1 MQEEKVM
8 NEALLKAWIRAQ
20 IRLRNFWEDL
30 KSEEN
35 GAVEIITMI
44 LIVVIVVAVLA
55 IFRERIGQLIN
66 TIFDNTKDK
75 LGDLGTMKQS

>member
-8 NEALLKAWIRAQ
+8 NEALLKAWIGAQ

-35 GAVEIITMI
+35 GAVEIIALI
-44 LIVVIVVAVLA
+44 LIIVVVIAMV
-55 IFRERIGQLIN
+55 
-66 TIFDNTKDK
+66 TIFKDRIK
-75 LGDLGTMKQS
+75 TIIENVFGQAEDAVTSLGK

>member
-35 GAVEIITMI
+35 GAVEIIAMI
-44 LIVVIVVAVLA
+44 LIIVVVIAMV
-55 IFRERIGQLIN
+55 
-66 TIFDNTKDK
+66 TIFKDRIETIIENVFGQADDAVTS
-75 LGDLGTMKQS
+75 LGK

>member
-35 GAVEIITMI
+35 GAVEIIAMI
-44 LIVVIVVAVLA
+44 LIIVVVIAMVRIFKDRIKTIIENVFGQADDAV
-55 IFRERIGQLIN
+55 
-66 TIFDNTKDK
+66 TS
-75 LGDLGTMKQS
+75 LGK

>member
-8 NEALLKAWIRAQ
+8 NEALLKAWIGAQ

-35 GAVEIITMI
+35 GAVEIIAMI
-44 LIVVIVVAVLA
+44 LIIVVVIAMV
-55 IFRERIGQLIN
+55 
-66 TIFDNTKDK
+66 TIFKDRIKTIIENVFGQADNAVTS
-75 LGDLGTMKQS
+75 LGK

>member
-8 NEALLKAWIRAQ
+8 NEALLKAWIGAQ

-35 GAVEIITMI
+35 GAVEIIAMI
-44 LIVVIVVAVLA
+44 LIIVVVIAMV
-55 IFRERIGQLIN
+55 
-66 TIFDNTKDK
+66 TIFKDRIK
-75 LGDLGTMKQS
+75 TIIENVFGQADDAVTSFGK

>member
-8 NEALLKAWIRAQ
+8 NEALLKAWIGAQ

-35 GAVEIITMI
+35 GAVEIIAMI
-44 LIVVIVVAVLA
+44 PIIVVVIAMV
-55 IFRERIGQLIN
+55 
-66 TIFDNTKDK
+66 TIFKDRIK
-75 LGDLGTMKQS
+75 TIIENVFGQADDAVTSLGK

>member
-8 NEALLKAWIRAQ
+8 NEALLKAWIGAQ

-35 GAVEIITMI
+35 GAVEIIAMI
-44 LIVVIVVAVLA
+44 LIIVVVIAMV
-55 IFRERIGQLIN
+55 
-66 TIFDNTKDK
+66 TIFKDRIK
-75 LGDLGTMKQS
+75 TIIENVFGQADDASYCCFG

>member
-20 IRLRNFWEDL
+20 IRMRNFWDDL

-35 GAVEIITMI
+35 GAVEIIAMI
-44 LIVVIVVAVLA
+44 LIIVVVIAMV
-55 IFRERIGQLIN
+55 
-66 TIFDNTKDK
+66 TIFKDRIK
-75 LGDLGTMKQS
+75 TIIENVFGQADDAVTSLGK

>member
-8 NEALLKAWIRAQ
+8 NEALIKAWIGAQ

-35 GAVEIITMI
+35 GAVEIIAMI
-44 LIVVIVVAVLA
+44 LIIVVVIAMV
-55 IFRERIGQLIN
+55 
-66 TIFDNTKDK
+66 TIFKDRIK
-75 LGDLGTMKQS
+75 TIIENVFGQADDAVTSLGK

>member
-20 IRLRNFWEDL
+20 IRMRNFWEDL

-35 GAVEIITMI
+35 GAVEIIAMI
-44 LIVVIVVAVLA
+44 LIIVVVIAMV
-55 IFRERIGQLIN
+55 
-66 TIFDNTKDK
+66 TIFKDRIK
-75 LGDLGTMKQS
+75 TIIENVFGQADDAVTSLGK

>member
-35 GAVEIITMI
+35 GAVEIIAMI
-44 LIVVIVVAVLA
+44 LIIVVVIAMV
-55 IFRERIGQLIN
+55 
-66 TIFDNTKDK
+66 TIFKDRIK
-75 LGDLGTMKQS
+75 TIIENVFGQADDAVTSLGI

>member
-8 NEALLKAWIRAQ
+8 NEALLKAWIGAQ

-35 GAVEIITMI
+35 GAVEIIAMI
-44 LIVVIVVAVLA
+44 LIIVVVIAMV
-55 IFRERIGQLIN
+55 
-66 TIFDNTKDK
+66 TIFKDRIK
-75 LGDLGTMKQS
+75 TIIENVFGQADDAVTTLGK

>member
-8 NEALLKAWIRAQ
+8 NEALLKAWIGAQ

-35 GAVEIITMI
+35 GAVEIIAMI
-44 LIVVIVVAVLA
+44 LIIVVVIAMV
-55 IFRERIGQLIN
+55 
-66 TIFDNTKDK
+66 TIFKDRIK
-75 LGDLGTMKQS
+75 TIIENVFGQVDDAVTSLGK

>member
-8 NEALLKAWIRAQ
+8 NEALLKAWIGAQ

-35 GAVEIITMI
+35 GAVEIIAMI
-44 LIVVIVVAVLA
+44 LIIVVVIAMV
-55 IFRERIGQLIN
+55 
-66 TIFDNTKDK
+66 TIFKDRIK
-75 LGDLGTMKQS
+75 TIIENVFGQADDAVTSLGK

>member
-8 NEALLKAWIRAQ
+8 NEALLKAWIGAQ

-35 GAVEIITMI
+35 GAVEIIAMI
-44 LIVVIVVAVLA
+44 LIIVVVIAMV
-55 IFRERIGQLIN
+55 
-66 TIFDNTKDK
+66 TIFKDRIK
-75 LGDLGTMKQS
+75 TIIEKVFGQADDAVTSLGK

>member
-8 NEALLKAWIRAQ
+8 NEALLKAWIGAQ

-35 GAVEIITMI
+35 GAVEIIAMI
-44 LIVVIVVAVLA
+44 LIIVVVIAMV
-55 IFRERIGQLIN
+55 
-66 TIFDNTKDK
+66 TIFKDRIK
-75 LGDLGTMKQS
+75 TIIENVFDQADDAVTSLGK

>member
-8 NEALLKAWIRAQ
+8 NEVLLKAWIGAQ

-35 GAVEIITMI
+35 GAVEIIAMI
-44 LIVVIVVAVLA
+44 LIIVVVIAMV
-55 IFRERIGQLIN
+55 
-66 TIFDNTKDK
+66 TIFKDRIK
-75 LGDLGTMKQS
+75 TIIENVFGQADDAVTSLGK

>member
-35 GAVEIITMI
+35 GAVEIIAMI
-44 LIVVIVVAVLA
+44 LIIVVVLA
-55 IFRERIGQLIN
+55 MV
-66 TIFDNTKDK
+66 TIFKDRIK
-75 LGDLGTMKQS
+75 TIIENVFGQADDAVTSLGK

>member
-35 GAVEIITMI
+35 GAVEIIAMI
-44 LIVVIVVAVLA
+44 LIIVVVIAMV
-55 IFRERIGQLIN
+55 
-66 TIFDNTKDK
+66 TIFKDRIK
-75 LGDLGTMKQS
+75 TIIENVFGQADDAVTSLGK

>member
-8 NEALLKAWIRAQ
+8 NEALLKAWIGAQ

-35 GAVEIITMI
+35 GAVEIIAMI
-44 LIVVIVVAVLA
+44 LIIVVVIAMV
-55 IFRERIGQLIN
+55 
-66 TIFDNTKDK
+66 TIFKDQIK
-75 LGDLGTMKQS
+75 TIIENVFGQADDAVTSLGK

>member
-8 NEALLKAWIRAQ
+8 NDALLKAWIGAQ

-35 GAVEIITMI
+35 GAVEIIAMI
-44 LIVVIVVAVLA
+44 LIIVVVIAMV
-55 IFRERIGQLIN
+55 
-66 TIFDNTKDK
+66 TIFKDRIK
-75 LGDLGTMKQS
+75 TIIENVFGQADDAVTSLGK

>member
-8 NEALLKAWIRAQ
+8 NEALLKAWIGAQ

-35 GAVEIITMI
+35 GAVEIIAMLLI
-44 LIVVIVVAVLA
+44 IVVVIAMVA
-55 IFRERIGQLIN
+55 IFKDRIKTIIENVFGQADDAV
-66 TIFDNTKDK
+66 TS
-75 LGDLGTMKQS
+75 LGK

>member
-8 NEALLKAWIRAQ
+8 NEALLKACIGAQ

-35 GAVEIITMI
+35 GAVEIIAMI
-44 LIVVIVVAVLA
+44 LIIVVVIAMV
-55 IFRERIGQLIN
+55 
-66 TIFDNTKDK
+66 TIFKDRIK
-75 LGDLGTMKQS
+75 TIIENVFGQADDAVTSLGK

>member
-8 NEALLKAWIRAQ
+8 NEALLKAWIGAQ

-35 GAVEIITMI
+35 GAVEIIAMI
-44 LIVVIVVAVLA
+44 LIIVVVIAMV
-55 IFRERIGQLIN
+55 
-66 TIFDNTKDK
+66 TIFKDRIK
-75 LGDLGTMKQS
+75 TVIENVFGQADDAVTSLGK

>member
-8 NEALLKAWIRAQ
+8 NEALLKAWIGAQ

-35 GAVEIITMI
+35 GAVEIISMI
-44 LIVVIVVAVLA
+44 LIIVVVIAMV
-55 IFRERIGQLIN
+55 
-66 TIFDNTKDK
+66 TIFKDRIK
-75 LGDLGTMKQS
+75 TIIENVFGQADDAVTSLGK